1 MTYALRHR
9 RPIQNMWQKQARHLI
24 GLKERYAETLR
35 AVDWLQSEIENIQYT
50 LTPHLN
56 KTHENE
62 MSVSGHV
69 LRLESK
75 PRFDLKRFKKE
86 HPDMYANYCDED
98 YKIKIEREEK

>member
-1 MTYALRHR
+1 
-9 RPIQNMWQKQARHLI
+9 
-24 GLKERYAETLR
+24 
-35 AVDWLQSEIENIQYT
+35 
-50 LTPHLN
+50 
-56 KTHENE
+56 

-86 HPDMYANYCDED
+86 HPDMYQNYCDED